1 MNITIHNNNPSQ
13 GTSITNTIALK
24 SIFAFLI
31 SATSV
36 YLILTLVDK
45 LL

>member
-1 MNITIHNNNPSQ
+1 MNITIHNNNPSK
-13 GTSITNTIALK
+13 GTSITIALK